1 MNRDLR
7 ARLGAS
13 RVLLARVHGDALAN
27 ASRLQSQAFVALAQT
42 ASLTDQERADLS
54 CFASDAGFADADLAA
69 IVESLAPRIVVK
81 AKKSRRAMQRYEAFV
96 EYFTE
101 AEWSA
106 LQDSD
111 ASFMDIRQ
119 IIFQRVFELGAMP
132 NRGDQTHDGVH
143 DPDADK

>member
-27 ASRLQSQAFVALAQT
+27 ASRLQSQAFVSLART

-69 IVESLAPRIVVK
+69 ILESLAPRSVVEK
-81 AKKSRRAMQRYEAFV
+81 TKRKGRRGMQEYEAFV
-96 EYFTE
+96 DYFTE
-101 AEWSA
+101 AEWDA
-106 LQDSD
+106 LQQSD
-111 ASFMDIRQ
+111 ASPNEIRH
-119 IIFQRVFELGAMP
+119 IIFERVFDLGGDAHPSRP
-132 NRGDQTHDGVH
+132 N
-143 DPDADK
+143 A

>member
-27 ASRLQSQAFVALAQT
+27 ASRLQSQAFVSLART

-69 IVESLAPRIVVK
+69 ILESLAPRSVVK
-81 AKKSRRAMQRYEAFV
+81 KKRKDRRGMQEYEAFV
-96 EYFTE
+96 DYFTE
-101 AEWSA
+101 AEWDA
-106 LQDSD
+106 LQQSD
-111 ASFMDIRQ
+111 ASPNEIRH
-119 IIFQRVFELGAMP
+119 IIFERVFDLGGDAHPSRP
-132 NRGDQTHDGVH
+132 N
-143 DPDADK
+143 A